1 MIVHICINI
10 FSHRKLPDTVIQHQ
24 ITIQMLLSL
33 LLLWHIILSLS
44 LSLPSCFHFVK
55 PLFLFIRSL
64 LFRSQ
69 PFVSLWAGLKSTSRG
84 CVCGWGRPTTCRTL
98 YWKGVLYFSR
108 GQQAVCTCL
117 CVYSFFFLLF
127 FFSRWKQT
135 EYRHNKITAQ
145 KIRAARNQI
154 HMYTFLHEIHPS
166 RNYSNAQIIYNK
178 KNLNYLLMW

>member
-117 CVYSFFFLLF
+117 CLYSFFFFLF
-127 FFSRWKQT
+127 FSVDESKQST
-135 EYRHNKITAQ
+135 GTTKSQHRRSELPG
-145 KIRAARNQI
+145 IRSTCTHSYMRFI
-154 HMYTFLHEIHPS
+154 PVV
-166 RNYSNAQIIYNK
+166 IIQ
-178 KNLNYLLMW
+178 MPR